1 MKLKQAHISG
11 EKRSLTISFT
21 TQGLQALPPHS
32 SKEPIMANQNY
43 LVKYLSKEGFEEYKL
58 ATAVE
63 ALELT
68 QPDFANDHEI
78 QVLFIQPYR

>member
-1 MKLKQAHISG
+1 ML
-11 EKRSLTISFT
+11 
-21 TQGLQALPPHS
+21 
-32 SKEPIMANQNY
+32 NQNY

-58 ATAVE
+58 ATAAE

-68 QPDFANDHEI
+68 QPGFATDQGI